1 MADIPFNHEEIIKLL
16 PHRFPFLLV
25 DRIVAYDPGERIVG
39 LKNVTFNEPFF
50 PGHFPGRPVM
60 PGVLI
65 IEAMA
70 QVGGV
75 MAYDQASQQNKDIL
89 IYIMSMDK
97 VKFRKPVIP
106 GDQLLLELTSQH
118 HSARAWRM
126 TGRALVDDN
135 VVTEAELTAS
145 VVPTMS

>member
-1 MADIPFNHEEIIKLL
+1 
-16 PHRFPFLLV
+16 
-25 DRIVAYDPGERIVG
+25 
-39 LKNVTFNEPFF
+39 
-50 PGHFPGRPVM
+50 M

-106 GDQLLLELTSQH
+106 GDQLLLELISQH
-118 HSARAWRM
+118 RSARAWRM
-126 TGRALVDDN
+126 IGRALVDDK

-145 VVPTMS
+145 VVPNMS